1 MIISIINSRTA
12 TMSFKKSIYDDN
24 ELKEKKKQL
33 IGNDKMVSTVLRLE
47 IYIRYGLKSLRG

>member
-1 MIISIINSRTA
+1 
-12 TMSFKKSIYDDN
+12 MSFKKSIYDDN